1 MFRSLRVFV
10 ATLVGALGFVV
21 AVIVGARKAVK
32 RLVVSAAI
40 VAVAAMGIPIVA
52 AGPASA
58 KAAVCP
64 TLSVSGSKYTW
75 ETVGTGFTCANAKH
89 WVLKLVKDPVDT
101 SSGKVALTNGPKG
114 YHCYAVAATKGVAS
128 DGQCYKGT
136 AAFPKSG
143 FAWSSA

>member
-1 MFRSLRVFV
+1 MSRSLQVSA
-10 ATLVGALGFVV
+10 ATSVGALGLAAAMIV
-21 AVIVGARKAVK
+21 AARSATK
-32 RLVVSAAI
+32 RLLVSAAI
-40 VAVAAMGIPIVA
+40 VAIATIGIPVVA
-52 AGPASA
+52 AGSASA

-64 TLSVSGSKYTW
+64 TLSASGSKYTW

-89 WVLKLVKDPVDT
+89 WVLKLIKDPVDT

-114 YHCYAVAATKGVAS
+114 YHCYAVSDTKGVAS